1 MKNEY
6 EIKKLKSWLE
16 SINLANSTL
25 ADVEDK
31 YCSGIDY
38 EDEGGEHE
46 FTRSDMDDL
55 FHLLC
60 KLEEALR
67 SEIKYEE
74 EA

>member
-16 SINLANSTL
+16 GIILANSTL
-25 ADVEDK
+25 ADIENK

-38 EDEGGEHE
+38 EDENGEHE
-46 FTRSDMDDL
+46 FTRSDMNDL

-74 EA
+74 ET